1 MHLLDNELL
10 NKAIFDSSAFLQ
22 WTLLLWVSIH
32 QVRSSNQE
40 YNCCFNYPICESLRN
55 LRNSQMVNSGL
66 RWFLASS
73 LGRCNRFF
81 PTVHGQCRHMCM
93 NHRAMHSWEYPL
105 CVTLSMVDISQ
116 NQVFRFA
123 FEVYSHFDHFSA
135 FCLQEF
141 LKYVHSCYAPR
152 K

>member
-1 MHLLDNELL
+1 
-10 NKAIFDSSAFLQ
+10 
-22 WTLLLWVSIH
+22 
-32 QVRSSNQE
+32 
-40 YNCCFNYPICESLRN
+40 
-55 LRNSQMVNSGL
+55 MVNSGL

-81 PTVHGQCRHMCM
+81 LQCRHMCM
-93 NHRAMHSWEYPL
+93 SHRAMHSWEYPL

-123 FEVYSHFDHFSA
+123 FEVYSYFDHFSA